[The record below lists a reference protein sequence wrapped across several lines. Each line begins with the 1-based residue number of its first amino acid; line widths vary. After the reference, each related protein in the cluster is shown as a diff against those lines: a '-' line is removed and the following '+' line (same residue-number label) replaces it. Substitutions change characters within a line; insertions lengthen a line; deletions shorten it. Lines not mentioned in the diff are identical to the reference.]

1 MITKSALRKGLE
13 LPICRVGL
21 NLGVPHLGIKPREPI
36 AKVLQLFDT
45 EAFHLSLYALD
56 STHLKLH
63 SQITPNRDPTG
74 LAMPQTPQQ

>member
-21 NLGVPHLGIKPREPI
+21 NLGVPHLGIKPCEPI

-56 STHLKLH
+56 STHLKL
-63 SQITPNRDPTG
+63 QYT
-74 LAMPQTPQQ
+74 L